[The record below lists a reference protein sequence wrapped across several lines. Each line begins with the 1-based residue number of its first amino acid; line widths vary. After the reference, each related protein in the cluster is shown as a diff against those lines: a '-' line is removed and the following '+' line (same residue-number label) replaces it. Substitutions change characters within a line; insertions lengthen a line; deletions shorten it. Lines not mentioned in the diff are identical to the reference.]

1 MVELI
6 SIIQQSYQTLF
17 IFAKLFMLSSSE
29 IEIILNDLLTLH
41 GYDFTYYSKESL
53 SRRINKIYRLEAFQ
67 SFVDFRN
74 KIKHDLKYIDHLIN
88 RLTVNVTEMF
98 RDPEFYLTIRNEVLP
113 KLAEQSHLKIW
124 HAGCSSG
131 EEVYSMAIILQEC
144 GLLEKTTLY
153 ATDINVKVLEKAS
166 AGTYS
171 LNLLSLY
178 ETKYKLAGGKS
189 NFTEYYEITSG
200 GGKMVPSIG
209 KQIVFSHHN
218 LAMDAYFNKFDII
231 LCRNVLIYFD
241 KPLQTKVLNLFDM
254 CLNPCSYLALGEK
267 ETIRFTS
274 IENKYSS
281 IGAGKIWKKLR

>member
-6 SIIQQSYQTLF
+6 RAIQQSYQTLF
-17 IFAKLFMLSSSE
+17 IFAKYFMLSFNE
-29 IEIILNDLLTLH
+29 IEIVLDDLLTLH

-53 SRRINKIYRLEAFQ
+53 LRRINKIYRLEAFK

-74 KIKHDLKYIDHLIN
+74 KIKYDSNYIDHLIN
-88 RLTVNVTEMF
+88 RMTVNVTEMF
-98 RDPEFYLTIRNEVLP
+98 RDPEFYLSLRNEVLP
-113 KLAEQSHLKIW
+113 HLAQQSHIKIW
-124 HAGCSSG
+124 HAGCSTG
-131 EEVYSMAIILQEC
+131 EEVYSMAIILHEC

-153 ATDINVKVLEKAS
+153 ATDINLKVLEKAS

-171 LNLLSLY
+171 LSLLSLY
-178 ETKYKLAGGKS
+178 ETKYKLSGGTNNFTDYYEVTSSGGKL
-189 NFTEYYEITSG
+189 I
-200 GGKMVPSIG
+200 PSLG
-209 KQIVFSHHN
+209 KQMVYSHHN

-254 CLNPCSYLALGEK
+254 CLNPSSFLALGEK

-274 IENKYSS
+274 IENKYAS